1 MCNAARLT
9 RQVYWLSKYGIE
21 NTEYKYICRYV
32 GNLHKEL
39 GTAMYH
45 ATQWNH
51 TGLRGFRFDGG
62 MHVEELCLEKYV
74 NVADFRRQLE

>member
-62 MHVEELCLEKYV
+62 MHVE
-74 NVADFRRQLE
+74 